1 MNKHNSV
8 LFFYYSFLSTKKKNP
23 HVSRG
28 LLKICGFIRS
38 FVQAELIKPQF
49 ENPSYLLADV
59 LNWYPSILVADA
71 VGNLGV

>member
-1 MNKHNSV
+1 M
-8 LFFYYSFLSTKKKNP
+8 
-23 HVSRG
+23 SRG

-59 LNWYPSILVADA
+59 VVNWYPSIQVADA